1 MTNLEETAS
10 IISEEAGKEFPD
22 IDIKERLKATEER
35 LKRGEELLAK
45 GRELIE
51 ESQRILEELPST
63 HELLFHFG
71 IEEAGSPGAV
81 LDEAAAKA
89 SPCSC
94 FTYKG
99 KDLCWSKGIIG
110 MLTQDQQKLY
120 CIAGKTY
127 KAQPALTERYDRFA
141 EAAEEAHKK
150 IEAMPKGMP
159 RLEVWLGAMGTEL
172 SKRGIEV

>member
-1 MTNLEETAS
+1 MDKELEQ
-10 IISEEAGKEFPD
+10 
-22 IDIKERLKATEER
+22 RLKAQEER
-35 LKRGEELLAK
+35 LKKGEELITKSRQLLEE
-45 GRELIE
+45 GREL
-51 ESQRILEELPST
+51 LEEPPSN

-81 LDEAAAKA
+81 LDEATAKA

-99 KDLCWSKGIIG
+99 KDMCWSRGIVG
-110 MLTQDQQKLY
+110 MLNQDQQAVY
-120 CIAGKTY
+120 CVAGKAY
-127 KAQPALTERYDRFA
+127 KARPALTKRYERFA
-141 EAAEEAHKK
+141 EAAEEAHRK

-159 RLEVWLGAMGTEL
+159 RLEAWLGAMGEEL